1 MRASGYLK
9 GKHIVSAELEIQ
21 YNFKQLQVFS
31 LNCILY
37 KFGQAL
43 FKLGEINEDEDSVA
57 AYDSLR
63 ARNRSGSPAK
73 SISDKYHG
81 LSYWQFFRR
90 PEPSHPAKTYRRL
103 GTPHGTYRYSDRYPT
118 GVPQS
123 IRPPPCQLQEMEAFC

>member
-1 MRASGYLK
+1 MGVGVK
-9 GKHIVSAELEIQ
+9 
-21 YNFKQLQVFS
+21 FFS
-31 LNCILY
+31 RLLINYVQRPRTRPQATSFQSHYLY

-73 SISDKYHG
+73 SIGDKYHG

-90 PEPSHPAKTYRRL
+90 FS
-103 GTPHGTYRYSDRYPT
+103 
-118 GVPQS
+118 
-123 IRPPPCQLQEMEAFC
+123 